1 MKVSMRLAS
10 VKAKGYRTLGNVDW
24 PISALN
30 VLIGPNGTG
39 KSNML
44 SFLALI
50 AESAKGNLE
59 RSVYSAGGM
68 PALLFDGNG
77 DTIEASLSM
86 AGNEGSSD
94 WLEYGF
100 GMKRL
105 GAGSGYVIA
114 YESEKDWYNRD
125 KTDYAIHRIQREGH
139 VFTADPDKPR
149 IPERVMAAVKEAET
163 SLSHPYLDDGI
174 LDVSILT
181 TLQEAVMSWAV
192 YSSVRT
198 DPSSAIRQ
206 PGVARRDETLD
217 PDGENLVAVLHTHY
231 SSDLEFRDRIDNAMY
246 AAFGD
251 SYQEISFPPGAE
263 QQVQL
268 AIRWSSLKRPAVAAT
283 LSDGT
288 LRFLC
293 IITALSQPNLPALIA
308 IDEPETG
315 LHPTMM
321 RIIAEYA
328 ADAALRSQVIFT
340 THSAAFLDAFDR
352 EAPPQTTVV
361 SMVDGKTVLK
371 TVDSAVLARWLK
383 EYSLGNLYRS
393 RDLENMPARGD
404 VQPAG
409 EVSAL
414 FCRARNRGLACY
426 PARPIS

>member
-1 MKVSMRLAS
+1 
-10 VKAKGYRTLGNVDW
+10 
-24 PISALN
+24 
-30 VLIGPNGTG
+30 
-39 KSNML
+39 
-44 SFLALI
+44 
-50 AESAKGNLE
+50 
-59 RSVYSAGGM
+59 
-68 PALLFDGNG
+68 
-77 DTIEASLSM
+77 
-86 AGNEGSSD
+86 
-94 WLEYGF
+94 
-100 GMKRL
+100 
-105 GAGSGYVIA
+105 
-114 YESEKDWYNRD
+114 
-125 KTDYAIHRIQREGH
+125 
-139 VFTADPDKPR
+139 
-149 IPERVMAAVKEAET
+149 
-163 SLSHPYLDDGI
+163 
-174 LDVSILT
+174 
-181 TLQEAVMSWAV
+181 
-192 YSSVRT
+192 
-198 DPSSAIRQ
+198 
-206 PGVARRDETLD
+206 
-217 PDGENLVAVLHTHY
+217 VLHTHY
-231 SSDLEFRDRIDNAMY
+231 SSDLEFRDRIDSAMY

-251 SYQEISFPPGAE
+251 SYQGISFPPGAE

-328 ADAALRSQVIFT
+328 ADAALRSQIIFT